1 MTGGSPTFRAAA
13 VEPSRVARVAA
24 YDARRGNY
32 ALGTGYRI
40 SHRLVLTAA
49 HVVEGDGHILVE
61 LDGDGEWPRAERVW
75 QDLEI
80 DVALLRFESAPATS
94 VAPVHL
100 GWVDGT
106 VAGRVSADALGYPI
120 HALVV
125 DDLTE
130 YQYRGR
136 QHVRCRVVTAARG
149 RPKTLRLE
157 LDSTPDPYACGDS
170 PWRGTSGAAVV
181 TRDSGLLVG
190 VFREHVPAMGV
201 SAHDAADLA
210 AIDDPRWR
218 ELLREEGVRPE
229 PRPAPPDGWDT
240 TGGHLVLHHQHMA
253 GLARNETMFTRH
265 ALPFVDPAPGHPAA
279 SPNILAK
286 LGELA
291 GDVQAPLGV
300 VLTGPAGTGKSRICL
315 ETARLAD
322 REGWLVVHL
331 DEDVPL
337 YAAWSCVH
345 PLAQRILLVVDDI
358 ASLTELSRRVADRLC
373 WAAHDKGVELAVL
386 VAART
391 TAWRRHQTHLMSFF
405 HRIEAPADPAY
416 YADVRRAA
424 VRALAGP
431 AVRQIGER
439 RTMRLCGGPPAIALH
454 LAHLRGLQAARGQ
467 DLRRAVPLNAR
478 SVTVWMGDVLDA
490 EGLAGPGVQSAVG
503 LWEDEPPPSRLLM
516 DSARTAAAT
525 PCAFAELAGV
535 LGEDTANKCV
545 TGLRLRGLLEERGGE
560 VRMVHG
566 LFTDQLLARAVL
578 MGDEETVR
586 HEVLGTVLDTGLA
599 HPQMF
604 GNVLRALSQLHDA
617 LGETR
622 NQLLAE
628 AVGQWF
634 DEAERAR
641 TVRAG
646 ELIAA
651 DPQGRALLTL
661 LRGRPWRH
669 LAQRFPQ
676 QIVEPWLRANYRK
689 YAARH
694 ALVAV
699 RSHLD
704 ASRSLAYLM
713 GWIDKNAVLPEA
725 AYVFH
730 HAVPAPDADP
740 AFSEWT
746 IDGMYEYLTHNWD
759 RIEASRVYD
768 RLLDTAKGL
777 ALSEGDP
784 RAAQV
789 IDWALVWLRHH
800 PSRPEAGYFAPQLV
814 LRPELT
820 GRRLAATAQ
829 YLLDTVVPRAPGHA
843 SYSLEPL
850 LKRHRLRRD
859 LPHPVFKRAVK
870 DALAWLEDENLGLLP
885 EAAYVLGELL
895 RRELPGRDDAPRA
908 AQCALRWLETRA
920 THPDAWRVLA
930 PLLTKVRRPTA
941 RAEAML
947 TVDECAELAG
957 HAVSWLREPGAE
969 PRNKVSLL
977 GSLLRTRLLDD
988 DEEELPRLAAQAL
1001 ELFRDSPVPTTARS
1015 LLPPLLAKSSLPA
1028 QNEDTVLKATFGY
1041 LRQHPRNE
1049 HTSYPLTV
1057 LVSRHD
1063 LTEQQFQD
1071 VMTATLDWID
1081 AHPGQTSAF
1090 RLLAGALSNPLAGA
1104 AERGRLAGRVIEVL
1118 SAELLA
1124 TDAQHRLTRRL
1135 LTHRDEI
1142 VPEWNRFVARSCQV
1156 LAAAGFPPSA
1166 LTVLRLML
1174 KGADRLDQQTKDALC
1189 ATCAAWCEV
1198 RPLSSTALAL
1208 LRTVLMSRPLSPS
1221 ARRTVCAAGCR
1232 MLSPATARKKEGGGL
1247 LLELLRQGDLAAV
1260 PPADADGGTPIE
1272 KVVRVSL
1279 DWLDAWPEDDR
1290 ATALLHQVTHRLRH
1304 RAGTLARPR
1313 PGTAPGPDA
1322 PATAH
1327 ATERAIH
1334 HWETWLVAHPD
1345 ATEPERATAEEHL
1358 LHLRNMVLG

>member
-1 MTGGSPTFRAAA
+1 MTGGPPASRVA
-13 VEPSRVARVAA
+13 VEPSRVARVAV
-24 YDARRGNY
+24 YDSRQGNY
-32 ALGTGYRI
+32 SLGTGYRV
-40 SHRLVLTAA
+40 SDRLVLTAA
-49 HVVEGDGHILVE
+49 HVVEGDGDVLVD
-61 LDGDGEWPRAERVW
+61 LDGVGEWPRAERVW
-75 QDLEI
+75 QDPEV
-80 DVALLRFESAPATS
+80 DVALLRFESAPATK
-94 VAPVHL
+94 AEPVHL
-100 GWVDGT
+100 GRVDGKA
-106 VAGRVSADALGYPI
+106 AGRVSADALGYPV

-125 DDLTE
+125 DDLTGV
-130 YQYRGR
+130 QYRGR
-136 QHVRCRVVTAARG
+136 QHVPCRVVTAARG

-157 LDSTPDPYACGDS
+157 LDSTPDPYAGGDS
-170 PWRGTSGAAVV
+170 PWRGMSGAAVV
-181 TRDSGLLVG
+181 TRDSGLVVG

-201 SAHDAADLA
+201 SAHDATDLS

-218 ELLREEGVRPE
+218 ELLCEEGVRPE
-229 PRPAPPDGWDT
+229 PRPAPPDGWDSS
-240 TGGHLVLHHQHMA
+240 GGHLILHHRHMA
-253 GLARNETMFTRH
+253 ALAGNETVFTRH

-279 SPNILAK
+279 PASILEK
-286 LGELA
+286 LGEFA

-331 DEDVPL
+331 DDDVPL
-337 YAAWSCVH
+337 DAAWSCVH

-358 ASLTELSRRVADRLC
+358 ASLTELTRRVADRLC
-373 WAAHDKGVELAVL
+373 WAADNKGVELAVL

-391 TAWRRHQTHLMSFF
+391 TAWPRHEKQLKSFF
-405 HRIEAPADPAY
+405 HRIDAPADPAY
-416 YADVRRAA
+416 YTGVRRAA
-424 VRALAGP
+424 VRALARP

-439 RTMRLCGGPPAIALH
+439 RTMRLCGGPPAVALH

-478 SVTVWMGDVLDA
+478 SVTVWMADVLDA
-490 EGLAGPGVQSAVG
+490 EGLAGPDVQSAAD
-503 LWEDEPPPSRLLM
+503 LWEGEPPPSRLLT

-525 PCAFAELAGV
+525 PCAFDELTAV
-535 LGEDTANKCV
+535 LGKDTATRCFNA
-545 TGLRLRGLLEERGGE
+545 LRQMGLLEQHGGE
-560 VRMVHG
+560 VRMVHD

-578 MGDEETVR
+578 MTDEETVR
-586 HEVLGTVLDTGLA
+586 QDTLETVLATGLA
-599 HPQMF
+599 QPRPF
-604 GNVLRALSQLHDA
+604 ANVLRALSRLHDA
-617 LGETR
+617 LGEAR
-622 NQLLAE
+622 NQPLAE

-634 DEAERAR
+634 GEADGTRI
-641 TVRAG
+641 VRAG

-661 LRGRPWRH
+661 LRDRPWRH

-676 QIVEPWLRANYRK
+676 RIVEPWLRANYRK
-689 YAARH
+689 SVARH

-713 GWIDKNAVLPEA
+713 GWIDENAVLPEA

-730 HAVPAPDADP
+730 HAVPAADADP

-746 IDGMYEYLTHNWD
+746 VDNMYEYLTRNWH
-759 RIEASRVYD
+759 RVEASRVYD

-789 IDWALVWLRHH
+789 VGWALVWLRHH
-800 PSRPEAGYFAPQLV
+800 PNRPEAGYFAPQLV

-829 YLLDTVVPRAPGHA
+829 YLLDTVVPQAPGNA

-859 LPHPVFKRAVK
+859 LPQPVFKRTVK
-870 DALAWLEDENLGLLP
+870 DALAWLEDDNLGLLP

-908 AQCALRWLETRA
+908 AQCALRWLEMRA
-920 THPDAWRVLA
+920 THPDAWRVLT
-930 PLLTKVRRPTA
+930 PLLTKVRKRAA

-947 TVDECAELAG
+947 TDDECAELAG
-957 HAVSWLREPGAE
+957 HAVSWLRQPGAE
-969 PRNKVSLL
+969 PRNQVSLL
-977 GSLLRTRLLDD
+977 GALLRTRLLDA
-988 DEEELPRLAAQAL
+988 DEEELPRLAGQAL
-1001 ELFRDSPVPTTARS
+1001 ELYRDSPVPTTARS

-1028 QNEDTVLKATFGY
+1028 QHKDAVLDATFGY
-1041 LRQHPRNE
+1041 LRHHPRSE

-1063 LTEQQFQD
+1063 LTEQQFRD

-1081 AHPGQTSAF
+1081 AHPRQTSAF
-1090 RLLAGALSNPLAGA
+1090 RLLAGALNSPQAGA
-1104 AERGRLAGRVIEVL
+1104 AERSRLAGRVIEVL
-1118 SAELLA
+1118 SAELLT
-1124 TDAQHRLTRRL
+1124 TDARHHLTKRL
-1135 LTHRDEI
+1135 LAHRDEI
-1142 VPEWNRFVARSCQV
+1142 VPEWNRFVARACQV
-1156 LAAAGFPPSA
+1156 LPTAGFPPSA

-1174 KGADRLDQQTKDALC
+1174 EGADRLDQPTRDALC
-1189 ATCAAWCEV
+1189 ATCAAWCAV
-1198 RPLSSTALAL
+1198 RPLSSTALDL
-1208 LRTVLMSRPLSPS
+1208 LRTVLTSRPLSPT
-1221 ARRTVCAAGCR
+1221 ARRTVSAAGCR
-1232 MLSPATARKKEGGGL
+1232 MLSPATVRKREAGGL

-1260 PPADADGGTPIE
+1260 PAADADGGTPVE

-1279 DWLDAWPEDDR
+1279 DWLDAWPEDHR
-1290 ATALLHQVTHRLRH
+1290 ATALLHQVTHRLRQK
-1304 RAGTLARPR
+1304 AGTPARPR
-1313 PGTAPGPDA
+1313 PGTAPGPDE
-1322 PATAH
+1322 PAVAH

-1334 HWETWLVAHPD
+1334 HWETWLAAHPG
-1345 ATEPERATAEEHL
+1345 THPERMTAEEHL
-1358 LHLRNMVLG
+1358 RHLRNMVRG

>member
-1 MTGGSPTFRAAA
+1 MTGGPPASRAA
-13 VEPSRVARVAA
+13 VEPSRVARVAV
-24 YDARRGNY
+24 YDPRRENY

-49 HVVEGDGHILVE
+49 HVVEGDGHVLVD

-75 QDLEI
+75 QDREV
-80 DVALLRFESAPATS
+80 DVALLRFESAPATT
-94 VAPVHL
+94 VTPVHL
-100 GWVDGT
+100 GRVDGT
-106 VAGRVSADALGYPI
+106 VADRVSADALGYPV

-125 DDLTE
+125 DDLTGH
-130 YQYRGR
+130 QYRGR
-136 QHVRCRVVTAARG
+136 QHVRCRIVTAARG

-157 LDSTPDPYACGDS
+157 LDSTPDPHASGDS
-170 PWRGTSGAAVV
+170 PWRGMSGAAVV

-201 SAHDAADLA
+201 SAHDATDLA
-210 AIDDPRWR
+210 AIDDPRWC

-240 TGGHLVLHHQHMA
+240 TGGHLALHHQHLADLA
-253 GLARNETMFTRH
+253 GNETVFTRH
-265 ALPFVDPAPGHPAA
+265 ALPFVDPAPEHPATPA
-279 SPNILAK
+279 HILAK

-291 GDVQAPLGV
+291 GDVLAPLGV

-322 REGWLVVHL
+322 QQDWLVVHL
-331 DEDVPL
+331 DDDVPL
-337 YAAWSCVH
+337 DVAWSCVH
-345 PLAQRILLVVDDI
+345 PLARRILLVVDDI
-358 ASLTELSRRVADRLC
+358 VSLTELSRRVADRLC
-373 WAAHDKGVELAVL
+373 WAADNKGVELAVL

-391 TAWRRHQTHLMSFF
+391 TAWRRLRLEPFF
-405 HRIEAPADPAY
+405 HRVEVPADPAY
-416 YADVRRAA
+416 HAGVRRAA

-439 RTMRLCGGPPAIALH
+439 RTMRLCGGPPAMALH

-467 DLRRAVPLNAR
+467 DLRRAVPLHAR
-478 SVTVWMGDVLDA
+478 SVTVWMGDVLDE
-490 EGLAGPGVQSAVG
+490 EGLAGPGVRSAAG
-503 LWEDEPPPSRLLM
+503 LWDEEPPPSRLLM
-516 DSARTAAAT
+516 DSARAVAAT
-525 PCAFAELAGV
+525 PCTFDELAGV
-535 LGEDTANKCV
+535 LGRGTAQQCA
-545 TGLRLRGLLEERGGE
+545 TELRLRGVLEERGRE
-560 VRMVHG
+560 VRMTHG
-566 LFTDQLLARAVL
+566 LFADQLLARAL
-578 MGDEETVR
+578 LRADEATVR
-586 HEVLGTVLDTGLA
+586 HESLGTVLDTGLA
-599 HPQMF
+599 HPRLF
-604 GNVLRALSQLHDA
+604 GNVLRAINQLHDA

-622 NQLLAE
+622 DELLPE

-634 DEAERAR
+634 GEADGAR
-641 TVRAG
+641 TLRAG

-661 LRGRPWRH
+661 LRGRPGQH

-676 QIVEPWLRANYRK
+676 QIVEPWLRANYLHSE
-689 YAARH
+689 ARH

-730 HAVPAPDADP
+730 HAVPAADAHP

-746 IDGMYEYLTHNWD
+746 VDSMYEYLTRNWD

-777 ALSEGDP
+777 ALPEGDP
-784 RAAQV
+784 RAPQV
-789 IDWALVWLRHH
+789 VGWALVWLRHH
-800 PSRPEAGYFAPQLV
+800 PGRPEAGYFAPQLV

-829 YLLDTVVPRAPGHA
+829 YLLDTVVPRDPGHA

-859 LPHPVFKRAVK
+859 LPHPVFKRTVK
-870 DALAWLEDENLGLLP
+870 DALAWLEDENLGLLA

-920 THPDAWRVLA
+920 THPDAWRVLT
-930 PLLTKVRRPTA
+930 PLLTKVRKPPA

-947 TVDECAELAG
+947 TADECAELAD
-957 HAVSWLREPGAE
+957 HAVAWLREPGAE

-977 GSLLRTRLLDD
+977 GALLRTRLLDD
-988 DEEELPRLAAQAL
+988 DDEVLPHLARQAL
-1001 ELFRDSPVPTTARS
+1001 ALFRESPVPTTARS
-1015 LLPPLLAKSSLPA
+1015 LLPPLLAKDSLPVQDKDA
-1028 QNEDTVLKATFGY
+1028 VFEAAFDY
-1041 LRQHPRNE
+1041 LRHHPRSE

-1057 LVSRHD
+1057 LVSRHG
-1063 LTEQQFQD
+1063 LTEQRFRD

-1081 AHPGQTSAF
+1081 AHPRQTSAF
-1090 RLLAGALSNPLAGA
+1090 RLLAGALSSPSAGA
-1104 AERGRLAGRVIEVL
+1104 AERSRLAGRVIEML

-1124 TDAQHRLTRRL
+1124 TEAQHHLTKRL
-1135 LTHRDEI
+1135 LKHRDEI
-1142 VPEWNRFVARSCQV
+1142 VPEWNRFVARACQL
-1156 LAAAGFPPSA
+1156 LAAAGFPPSG
-1166 LTVLRLML
+1166 LTVLSPML
-1174 KGADRLDQQTKDALC
+1174 KGADRLDQPTRDALC

-1198 RPLSSTALAL
+1198 RPLSSTALTL
-1208 LRTVLMSRPLSPS
+1208 LRTVLTSRPLSPY
-1221 ARRTVCAAGCR
+1221 ARRTLSAAGCR
-1232 MLSPATARKKEGGGL
+1232 MISPDTARKQEGGGL

-1260 PPADADGGTPIE
+1260 PAADADGGSPIE

-1290 ATALLHQVTHRLRH
+1290 ANALLHQVTYRLRH
-1304 RAGTLARPR
+1304 RAGTPARPR
-1313 PGTAPGPDA
+1313 PGTAQGRDE
-1322 PATAH
+1322 PAAAQ

-1334 HWETWLVAHPD
+1334 HWETWLAAHPD
-1345 ATEPERATAEEHL
+1345 ATHPERATAEEHL
-1358 LHLRNMVLG
+1358 RHLRGMVRG